1 MEEDSDDETHEEE
14 DEYVFKLC
22 EVMFDS
28 ESQVCPKLIDRF
40 EEREENVNVNQN
52 ECQWIISLHGINYFA
67 EDGFFNTFIEL
78 LQQTENVTKGQI
90 EINEQSPK
98 WLLKQEVPKI
108 VRSINR
114 QLHEKSIKTKVGP
127 FSVLKELVV
136 VLPDF
141 LADHMGSLS
150 PGIEKALSDKSFTSN
165 LKIEAL
171 IFAQLVLASHSPSV
185 FSILISRLFLV
196 LLYLLWGSEV
206 NECAISCMDLVVS
219 TFGDNLNVELP
230 VCLPVLVDRMGNE
243 ITRLTAVKA
252 NQPLRQATLWT
263 LNSLI
268 VAYGDKIGSS
278 AYELIAAGASPFGGV
293 AKQALYSIAQCAAV
307 LCLAAG
313 DQQCSSIVKALT
325 EILKDDSS
333 TNS

>member
-14 DEYVFKLC
+14 EDEYVFKLC
-22 EVMFDS
+22 EA
-28 ESQVCPKLIDRF
+28 CPKLIDRF

-78 LQQTENVTKGQI
+78 LQQTENVIKGQI

-114 QLHEKSIKTKVGP
+114 QLHEKPIMTKVG
-127 FSVLKELVV
+127 FFKYLLDLVS
-136 VLPDF
+136 PDF

-150 PGIEKALSDKSFTSN
+150 PGIEKVLSDKSFTSN

-171 IFAQLVLASHSPSV
+171 IFARLVLASHSPPV

-196 LLYLLWGSEV
+196 LLYLLWESEV
-206 NECAISCMDLVVS
+206 NECTISCMDLVVS

-278 AYELIAAGASPFGGV
+278 AYEVI
-293 AKQALYSIAQCAAV
+293 
-307 LCLAAG
+307 
-313 DQQCSSIVKALT
+313 IV
-325 EILKDDSS
+325 
-333 TNS
+333 